1 MTPAI
6 RFFEVQGNA
15 AAFREHTWMRDGWN
29 GGYITF
35 DGNDISVPA
44 GGSEAEFGPYCL
56 ADGEYIFAK
65 NNILKEKSI
74 LMNVF
79 VLLYNSGTDK
89 EGIHSIELKGRTIVL
104 MFEDKDDAT
113 RYCGLL
119 EAQDFPLPTVEMIN
133 IEEIKD
139 FCIKLDY
146 ECKLVEKN
154 FVPKTAE
161 DRLLISPPQKN
172 LEVENWEEDKN
183 SNKDSIDINTIKENL
198 EKLL

>member
-1 MTPAI
+1 M
-6 RFFEVQGNA
+6 
-15 AAFREHTWMRDGWN
+15 
-29 GGYITF
+29 
-35 DGNDISVPA
+35 
-44 GGSEAEFGPYCL
+44 
-56 ADGEYIFAK
+56 
-65 NNILKEKSI
+65 NI
-74 LMNVF
+74 F

-89 EGIHSIELKGRTIVL
+89 EGIHSIELKGKTIVL
-104 MFEDKDDAT
+104 MFEDKDDAI

-139 FCIKLDY
+139 FCYKLDY

-172 LEVENWEEDKN
+172 LEFDNWGEETNNKEN
-183 SNKDSIDINTIKENL
+183 IDINTIKENL

>member
-1 MTPAI
+1 M
-6 RFFEVQGNA
+6 
-15 AAFREHTWMRDGWN
+15 
-29 GGYITF
+29 
-35 DGNDISVPA
+35 DI
-44 GGSEAEFGPYCL
+44 
-56 ADGEYIFAK
+56 
-65 NNILKEKSI
+65 
-74 LMNVF
+74 F

-104 MFEDKDDAT
+104 MFEDKDDAI

-119 EAQDFPLPTVEMIN
+119 EAQDFPLPTIEKIN
-133 IEEIKD
+133 IDEIRN

-146 ECKLVEKN
+146 ECKLVDKN

-172 LEVENWEEDKN
+172 LEVEGWNEDKN
-183 SNKDSIDINTIKENL
+183 NLENIDLNSIKENL

>member
-1 MTPAI
+1 M
-6 RFFEVQGNA
+6 
-15 AAFREHTWMRDGWN
+15 
-29 GGYITF
+29 
-35 DGNDISVPA
+35 
-44 GGSEAEFGPYCL
+44 
-56 ADGEYIFAK
+56 
-65 NNILKEKSI
+65 NI
-74 LMNVF
+74 F

-104 MFEDKDDAT
+104 MFEDKDDAI

-119 EAQDFPLPTVEMIN
+119 EAQDFPLPTVELID

-139 FCIKLDY
+139 FCFKLDY

-172 LEVENWEEDKN
+172 LEFDNWGGET
-183 SNKDSIDINTIKENL
+183 SNKENIDINTIKENL

>member
-1 MTPAI
+1 M
-6 RFFEVQGNA
+6 
-15 AAFREHTWMRDGWN
+15 
-29 GGYITF
+29 
-35 DGNDISVPA
+35 
-44 GGSEAEFGPYCL
+44 
-56 ADGEYIFAK
+56 
-65 NNILKEKSI
+65 NI
-74 LMNVF
+74 F

-119 EAQDFPLPTVEMIN
+119 EAQDFPLPTVEMID

-146 ECKLVEKN
+146 EYKFVEKN
-154 FVPKTAE
+154 FVPKTPE

-172 LEVENWEEDKN
+172 LEVDDWGGNKN
-183 SNKDSIDINTIKENL
+183 NNEKIDINTIKENL

>member
-1 MTPAI
+1 M
-6 RFFEVQGNA
+6 
-15 AAFREHTWMRDGWN
+15 
-29 GGYITF
+29 
-35 DGNDISVPA
+35 
-44 GGSEAEFGPYCL
+44 
-56 ADGEYIFAK
+56 
-65 NNILKEKSI
+65 NIY
-74 LMNVF
+74 

-119 EAQDFPLPTVEMIN
+119 EAQDFPLPTVEMID
-133 IEEIKD
+133 IEEIRE
-139 FCIKLDY
+139 FCINLDY

-172 LEVENWEEDKN
+172 LEVDEWGENTNNNEN
-183 SNKDSIDINTIKENL
+183 IDINTIKENL

>member
-1 MTPAI
+1 M
-6 RFFEVQGNA
+6 
-15 AAFREHTWMRDGWN
+15 
-29 GGYITF
+29 
-35 DGNDISVPA
+35 
-44 GGSEAEFGPYCL
+44 
-56 ADGEYIFAK
+56 
-65 NNILKEKSI
+65 NI
-74 LMNVF
+74 F

-104 MFEDKDDAT
+104 MFEEKDDAT

-119 EAQDFPLPTVEMIN
+119 EAQDFPLPTVEMID

-146 ECKLVEKN
+146 EYKLVEKN

-172 LEVENWEEDKN
+172 LDVDQWGAEN
-183 SNKDSIDINTIKENL
+183 NKEKIDINSIKENL

>member
-1 MTPAI
+1 M
-6 RFFEVQGNA
+6 
-15 AAFREHTWMRDGWN
+15 MKKLL
-29 GGYITF
+29 YIQ
-35 DGNDISVPA
+35 D
-44 GGSEAEFGPYCL
+44 Y
-56 ADGEYIFAK
+56 K
-65 NNILKEKSI
+65 NYHFLILNQILYSKSI
-74 LMNVF
+74 LNFMDIF

-146 ECKLVEKN
+146 ECKLVSKN
-154 FVPKTAE
+154 FVPQTAE

-172 LEVENWEEDKN
+172 LEVENWDEDKN
-183 SNKDSIDINTIKENL
+183 SNQDNIDINTIKENL
-198 EKLL
+198 EKLLLLLK

>member
-1 MTPAI
+1 
-6 RFFEVQGNA
+6 
-15 AAFREHTWMRDGWN
+15 
-29 GGYITF
+29 
-35 DGNDISVPA
+35 
-44 GGSEAEFGPYCL
+44 
-56 ADGEYIFAK
+56 
-65 NNILKEKSI
+65 
-74 LMNVF
+74 MNVF

-89 EGIHSIELKGRTIVL
+89 EGIHSIEFKGRTIVL

-119 EAQDFPLPTVEMIN
+119 EAQDFPSPTVEMIK
-133 IEEIKD
+133 IDEIKD
-139 FCIKLDY
+139 FCIEFDY

-172 LEVENWEEDKN
+172 LEVEDWEEDN
-183 SNKDSIDINTIKENL
+183 NNNRDIDLNTIKENL

>member
-1 MTPAI
+1 M
-6 RFFEVQGNA
+6 
-15 AAFREHTWMRDGWN
+15 
-29 GGYITF
+29 
-35 DGNDISVPA
+35 
-44 GGSEAEFGPYCL
+44 
-56 ADGEYIFAK
+56 
-65 NNILKEKSI
+65 
-74 LMNVF
+74 LMNIF

-104 MFEDKDDAT
+104 MFEDKDDET

-133 IEEIKD
+133 IDEIKD

-161 DRLLISPPQKN
+161 DRLFISPPQKN
-172 LEVENWEEDKN
+172 LKVENWDEDKN
-183 SNKDSIDINTIKENL
+183 SKNDNIDINTIKENL

>member
-1 MTPAI
+1 MQI
-6 RFFEVQGNA
+6 
-15 AAFREHTWMRDGWN
+15 
-29 GGYITF
+29 
-35 DGNDISVPA
+35 
-44 GGSEAEFGPYCL
+44 
-56 ADGEYIFAK
+56 
-65 NNILKEKSI
+65 
-74 LMNVF
+74 F

-104 MFEDKDDAT
+104 MFEDKDDAI

-133 IEEIKD
+133 IDEIRE
-139 FCIKLDY
+139 FCIKLEY

-154 FVPKTAE
+154 FIPKTPE

-172 LEVENWEEDKN
+172 LELDEWKSDKGNLDNIDLN
-183 SNKDSIDINTIKENL
+183 SIKENL